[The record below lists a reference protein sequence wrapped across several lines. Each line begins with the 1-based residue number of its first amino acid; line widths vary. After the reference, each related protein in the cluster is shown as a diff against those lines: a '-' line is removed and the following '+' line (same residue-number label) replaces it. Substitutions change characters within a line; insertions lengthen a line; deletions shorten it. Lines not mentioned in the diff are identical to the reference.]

1 MPKLPMRYLPYSL
14 LIMVA
19 FSCASEYKLLR
30 PATLD
35 QSCVSKIRPRGLTT
49 AWFNTSVDVVGKHL
63 SGLLLIKNQPDS
75 STRVVFTNEAGITF
89 FDFEFTKDGTF
100 AVKRIV
106 SQLNKKPIIQTLRKD
121 FELTLGIPFRGVTPE
136 VWTMNTEKW
145 YGVKQKN
152 ETSYF
157 ITDSECASLLRLE
170 LGSSRKKKTEVFIRG
185 KHPHDPDSV
194 QIKHYNFAMQIEL
207 RKLMRE

>member
-1 MPKLPMRYLPYSL
+1 MPKLPMRYLRYSL
-14 LIMVA
+14 LLMVA
-19 FSCASEYKLLR
+19 FSCASEYKLLQ
-30 PATLD
+30 PAMLE
-35 QSCVSKIRPRGLTT
+35 QSCVSKIKPRGFTT
-49 AWFNTSVDVVGKHL
+49 SWFTTSVDVVGKHL

-75 STRVVFTNEAGITF
+75 STRVVFTSEAGITF
-89 FDFEFTKDGTF
+89 FDFEFTKNGTF

-106 SQLNKKPIIQTLRKD
+106 SQLDKKPIIQTLRKD

-157 ITDSECASLLRLE
+157 ITDTECASLLRLE
-170 LGSSRKKKTEVFIRG
+170 LGSTRKKKTEVFIRG
-185 KHPHDPDSV
+185 KDPHDPDSV